1 MLWYTTPLWS
11 METIVEGGGER
22 PGRPGDLSPRLLV
35 INGRE
40 PGKLIGIPM
49 GRHVLGRETDC
60 EIQLLDPSVSRYH
73 AVLLRAPDGSV
84 TIENL
89 SATNGT
95 QVNEDKIAR
104 QLLHNGDI
112 IQIGGVVLKYLE
124 PGTMEAEL
132 FQHVYRLAIQD
143 ALTETLTKS
152 AIVHH
157 LEALM
162 LGETEPFAVVLMDLD
177 HFKLVNDTYGHI
189 AGDFVLK
196 SVAAI
201 ARSTANRP
209 GDLVGRFG
217 GEEFLILLPKTSR
230 DQAATIAEAMRSKI
244 EAEPV
249 NVEGLPQPIHVTA
262 SFGIAVWQG
271 PAAAGDQETL
281 SILDKADKAL
291 YRAKHEGRNT
301 VRMAD
306 QPAAS

>member
-22 PGRPGDLSPRLLV
+22 PGGPGDLSPRLLV

-40 PGKLIGIPM
+40 PGKMIGIPQ
-49 GRHVLGRETDC
+49 GRHRLGRENDC
-60 EIQLLDPSVSRYH
+60 EIQLLDPSVSRHH
-73 AVLLRAPDGSV
+73 AVILRTPDGAV

-95 QVNEDKIAR
+95 QVNEDKIDSV
-104 QLLHNGDI
+104 QLHNGDI
-112 IQIGGVVLKYLE
+112 VQIGGVVLKYLE

-162 LGETEPFAVVLMDLD
+162 CGETEPFAVILMDLD
-177 HFKLVNDTYGHI
+177 LFKLVNDTYGHI

-196 SVAAI
+196 TVAGI
-201 ARSTANRP
+201 ARNTANRP
-209 GDLVGRFG
+209 GELVGRFG
-217 GEEFLILLPKTSR
+217 GEEFLILLPKTDRES
-230 DQAATIAEAMRSKI
+230 ASAIAESMRAKI

-249 NVEGLPQPIHVTA
+249 MVEGLPQPIHVTA
-262 SFGIAVWQG
+262 SFGIAVCQG
-271 PAAAGDQETL
+271 PAAEGDQETL
-281 SILDKADKAL
+281 IILDKADKAL

-301 VRMAD
+301 VRIAD
-306 QPAAS
+306 QPADS

>member
-22 PGRPGDLSPRLLV
+22 PSRPGDLSPRLLV

-40 PGKLIGIPM
+40 PGKMIGVPP

-60 EIQLLDPSVSRYH
+60 EIQLLDASVSRYH

-95 QVNEDKIAR
+95 QVNEDKITTH
-104 QLLHNGDI
+104 QLSNGDI

-157 LEALM
+157 LEALI
-162 LGETEPFAVVLMDLD
+162 LGETDPVAVVLMDLD
-177 HFKLVNDTYGHI
+177 HFKTVNDTFGHI

-196 SVAAI
+196 SVAATTR
-201 ARSTANRP
+201 AAANRP

-217 GEEFLILLPKTSR
+217 GEEFLILLPKTGR
-230 DQAATIAEAMRSKI
+230 AEAAAIAESIRAKI
-244 EAEPV
+244 ESEPV
-249 NVEGLPQPIHVTA
+249 TVEGLAQPVHVTA
-262 SFGIAVWQG
+262 SFGIAIWNTSST
-271 PAAAGDQETL
+271 ASDQDTL

-291 YRAKHEGRNT
+291 YRAKHEGRNA
-301 VRMAD
+301 VRIAD
-306 QPAAS
+306 QPTVS

>member
-22 PGRPGDLSPRLLV
+22 SGQPGDLSPRLLV

-40 PGKLIGIPM
+40 PGKMIGIPL

-73 AVLLRAPDGSV
+73 AVLFRAPDGSV

-89 SATNGT
+89 SVTNGT
-95 QVNEDKIAR
+95 QVNEDKIAT
-104 QLLHNGDI
+104 QQLHNGDI
-112 IQIGGVVLKYLE
+112 VQIAGVVLKYLE

-157 LEALM
+157 LKALIH
-162 LGETEPFAVVLMDLD
+162 GETEPFAVVLMDLD
-177 HFKLVNDTYGHI
+177 HFKFVNDTYGHI

-201 ARSTANRP
+201 AKRASNRP

-217 GEEFLILLPKTSR
+217 GEEFLILLPKTGVNE
-230 DQAATIAEAMRSKI
+230 AAGIAEAIRANI

-249 NVEGLPQPIHVTA
+249 IIEGLTQPVHVTA
-262 SFGIAVWQG
+262 SFGIAIWQG
-271 PAAAGDQETL
+271 PAASGDQETL
-281 SILDKADKAL
+281 SILDKADKSL

-301 VRMAD
+301 VRLAD